1 MEDRPAVYQNASQ
14 RTWELGVRCPSGRYR
29 LGADGRT
36 EAAGTLPTP
45 ESQEAASIEDFK
57 DICLRLVVTRTSVVS
72 PVKLFISWALEI
84 KC

>member
-1 MEDRPAVYQNASQ
+1 M
-14 RTWELGVRCPSGRYR
+14 RCPSGRYR

-36 EAAGTLPTP
+36 EAAGTLPTS
-45 ESQEAASIEDFK
+45 ESQEAAASRTFK

-72 PVKLFISWALEI
+72 PVKLFISWALKI